1 MLNSD
6 SGIFLPHP
14 RKNVFKN
21 IPSAHFIYS
30 DIVETVTHA
39 MSWHDHRI
47 HLQYDRTY
55 GDPHVFKI
63 RMRKMGDTLLLTRI
77 QSYSKHHWISA
88 NKLNI
93 SRHHVTEILESVS
106 PTSLFKFRRIC
117 LEFLLKWKRLRV
129 VNFLYVA
136 VKGLI
141 TTDRHRH
148 TYPL

>member
-14 RKNVFKN
+14 AKTFLKICHRR
-21 IPSAHFIYS
+21 ILFIATS
-30 DIVETVTHA
+30 LRRWH
-39 MSWHDHRI
+39 MRCHDHRI